1 MSNQRAD
8 LVFEALGEPARRRI
22 VELISDG
29 PTPVGQLAE
38 RLNMGRP
45 GVSKHLKV
53 LENAGLVA
61 HHSVGTRNLY
71 VLVPG
76 AMSFAQEWIG
86 SMWDTALVAYA
97 HEVRRSNDG
106 AKSKQHTNGSTV
118 KEKKDE

>member
-53 LENAGLVA
+53 LEDAGLVA

-76 AMSFAQEWIG
+76 AMSFAQEWMS

-97 HEVRRSNDG
+97 QEVRRSKDAVKG
-106 AKSKQHTNGSTV
+106 KPTTRSKAKG
-118 KEKKDE
+118 KKR